1 MSSTRKIALI
11 TGVFFII
18 TFLASIPPAFA
29 FYTPVLN
36 DVHYVLGG
44 GADTRVYVG
53 ALLEVILAIAGIGT
67 AVTLFPSSRGRT
79 KVSPSVTSPR
89 ASLNPPS
96 SWSALSRCWRSSR
109 CDRTSREV
117 PVPMPLRS

>member
-1 MSSTRKIALI
+1 MDSARKISLL

-18 TFLASIPPAFA
+18 TIVASIPALGL
-29 FYTPVLN
+29 YGPVLN
-36 DVHYVLGG
+36 DAHYVLGG